1 MASRRRF
8 GSCGA
13 RHAWEGRSLEL
24 MGWMRRH
31 GRLELIV
38 VLPDGSR
45 LLVPAAW
52 TDLKPTPEPSAVGD
66 AGLA

>member
-1 MASRRRF
+1 MR
-8 GSCGA
+8 G
-13 RHAWEGRSLEL
+13 RHAWEGRALEL

-31 GRLELIV
+31 GRLELIL

-52 TDLKPTPEPSAVGD
+52 TDLEARWGRAVGSGD
-66 AGLA
+66 AGVAG